1 MSLDIRYPIGWMF
14 SLFGVILAL
23 FGLLGDKQI
32 YARSLGININLDAGV
47 GLLAFGIV
55 MLLLAWRG
63 STKAKAKAGS
73 QTGAKA

>member
-32 YARSLGININLDAGV
+32 YSRSLGININFDAGL
-47 GLLAFGIV
+47 GLLAFGLV
-55 MLLLAWRG
+55 MLLLARRG
-63 STKAKAKAGS
+63 SAKLKGSSQTSAKA
-73 QTGAKA
+73 

>member
-23 FGLLGDKQI
+23 FGVFADKQI
-32 YARSLGININLDAGV
+32 YARSLGININFDAGV

-63 STKAKAKAGS
+63 STKAKAKAGVEPD
-73 QTGAKA
+73 AKA

>member
-32 YARSLGININLDAGV
+32 YSRSLGININFDAGL
-47 GLLAFGIV
+47 GLLAFGFL

-63 STKAKAKAGS
+63 SAKLKAGARTAAKA
-73 QTGAKA
+73 

>member
-1 MSLDIRYPIGWMF
+1 MSLDIRYPMGWMF

-32 YARSLGININLDAGV
+32 YSRSLGININFDAGL
-47 GLLAFGIV
+47 GLLAFGLL

-63 STKAKAKAGS
+63 SAKLRASQSTIKA
-73 QTGAKA
+73 

>member
-32 YARSLGININLDAGV
+32 YSRSLGININFDAGL
-47 GLLAFGIV
+47 GLLAFGLV

-63 STKAKAKAGS
+63 SAKLKASSRTSAKA
-73 QTGAKA
+73 

>member
-14 SLFGVILAL
+14 SLFGVILAA

-32 YARSLGININLDAGV
+32 YARSLGVNINFDAGV
-47 GLLAFGIV
+47 GLLVFGIL
-55 MLLLAWRG
+55 MLLLAVRG
-63 STKAKAKAGS
+63 SAKAKAKAGP

>member
-32 YARSLGININLDAGV
+32 YARSLGVNINLDAGV

-63 STKAKAKAGS
+63 SAKAKAKAEP

>member
-14 SLFGVILAL
+14 SLFGIILVL

-32 YARSLGININLDAGV
+32 YARSLGVNINLDAGV
-47 GLLAFGIV
+47 GLLAFGLV

-63 STKAKAKAGS
+63 SAKTKAKAGPQTDSKA
-73 QTGAKA
+73 

>member
-14 SLFGVILAL
+14 SLFGVILTL
-23 FGLLGDKQI
+23 FGLFGDKQI
-32 YARSLGININLDAGV
+32 YASSLGININFDAGL

-63 STKAKAKAGS
+63 SVKAKARAGAE
-73 QTGAKA
+73 TGAKA